1 MPEERKSNVISNF
14 TFAGTASTIQ
24 AGVQSSSEKSSSS
37 NGNQDLGKMFA
48 LLDSL
53 DPHLR
58 PVTPDFN
65 DEKSVQLYEEH
76 KKLVEE
82 YCKVQE
88 ELVFMTQKHNQLLA
102 EEAEDQQRQLN
113 LKALQEEKESLML
126 AKNLLQQ
133 QRERTSAEN
142 AQSRNSAN
150 DWVILSRREN
160 NN

>member
-1 MPEERKSNVISNF
+1 
-14 TFAGTASTIQ
+14 
-24 AGVQSSSEKSSSS
+24 
-37 NGNQDLGKMFA
+37 MFA

-102 EEAEDQQRQLN
+102 EEAEDQQRQQN

-126 AKNLLQQ
+126 ARNLLLQ
-133 QRERTSAEN
+133 QRERTSTEN
-142 AQSRNSAN
+142 EQPGNPQN
-150 DWVILSRREN
+150 DWVILSRGEN
-160 NN
+160 DNN